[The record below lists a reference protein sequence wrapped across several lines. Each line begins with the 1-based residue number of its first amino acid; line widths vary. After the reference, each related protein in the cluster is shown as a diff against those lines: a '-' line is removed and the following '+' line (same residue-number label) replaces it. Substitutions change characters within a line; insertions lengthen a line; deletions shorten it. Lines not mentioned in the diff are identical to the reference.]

1 MKMEILKEIQD
12 NWKFVLLSI
21 IIAIFL
27 ISLSNAQAS
36 AADLNVSLSYREMI
50 ALAPDAEARLMLINP
65 AAAETEF
72 ILIDLKKKLK
82 NGVPIDFKLKLSEQE
97 IDLNSSYQLLG
108 IIKSGRDMVWT
119 ESKTF
124 KGTELLQQKDIKL
137 LTKRLPARFIS
148 FSGEKDLK
156 VKFLDSLAQVIIDNE
171 EYLLPQQRTASG
183 AKFANSKLS
192 IWNKGRELL
201 IEKDNRSYQ
210 AALVSLADINS
221 ETEVIKARGQE
232 PYWEFK
238 IDKNSLELQY
248 DYLTNKI
255 IISKANIEKIEK
267 SNSLIYK
274 IDTSFLD
281 FEIKILE
288 DLHTDQMNGRLYPLT
303 AFVKINGQKY
313 IGGADLQ

>member
-1 MKMEILKEIQD
+1 MEILKKIQD

-27 ISLSNAQAS
+27 ISLSNAQAA

-50 ALAPDAEARLMLINP
+50 ALAPEAEARLMLVEP
-65 AAAETEF
+65 AAGEADF
-72 ILIDLKKKLK
+72 ILLDLEKKLK
-82 NGVPIDFKLKLSEQE
+82 NGVPIDFNLKLSEEE
-97 IDLNSSYQLLG
+97 IDLDSDYQLLG
-108 IIKSGRDMVWT
+108 IIKSGREIIWT
-119 ESKTF
+119 ESSSF
-124 KGTELLQQKDIKL
+124 KGSELLQQKEIKL

-156 VKFLDSLAQVIIDNE
+156 IKFLDSLAQIIMDDQ

-192 IWNKGRELL
+192 IWNKGREIL
-201 IEKDNRSYQ
+201 IEKDNKNYK
-210 AALVSLADINS
+210 AALVSLADINI
-221 ETEVIKARGQE
+221 ENKVISARGQE
-232 PYWEFK
+232 PYWEFSL
-238 IDKNSLELQY
+238 DKNKLELQY

-255 IISKANIEKIEK
+255 IISKSNIEKIEK
-267 SNSLIYK
+267 DSSLVYK

-288 DLHTDQMNGRLYPLT
+288 EIHNDQMNGRLYPLT
-303 AFVKINGQKY
+303 AFLKINGKKY
-313 IGGADLQ
+313 IGGADLK